1 MSPRLSLP
9 RGVRLDHPV
18 PATPRPA
25 PVVESPVITDLKQVL
40 SKTAPGVADQ
50 LSRLGELR
58 QVRDIAVR
66 AAAAPPS
73 KIASGL
79 R

>member
-18 PATPRPA
+18 PASPIA
-25 PVVESPVITDLKQVL
+25 VPVVESPVIIDLKQVL
-40 SKTAPGVADQ
+40 SKVAPGVADQ

-66 AAAAPPS
+66 AAATPAG

>member
-9 RGVRLDHPV
+9 RGVRLDHQA
-18 PATPRPA
+18 PAAPSVA
-25 PVVESPVITDLKQVL
+25 PVVESPVIVDLRQAL
-40 SKTAPGVADQ
+40 STSAPGVADQ

-66 AAAAPPS
+66 AAATPPS

>member
-18 PATPRPA
+18 PAIPSVA
-25 PVVESPVITDLKQVL
+25 PVVESPVITDLKQAF
-40 SKTAPGVADQ
+40 SKAAPGLAEQ

-66 AAAAPPS
+66 AAATPPS